1 MTAILTNI
9 LAFAFALGIIIFVH
23 EGGHLLMAKTFG
35 MRVLTFSLGF
45 GQRLWGFTR
54 GETEYR
60 VSAIPLGGYVR
71 LGGENLEE
79 STGDPREFLA
89 KPRWQRILVY
99 VAGPFMNVVLAIA
112 LFAALFMV
120 GIAVP
125 NPAGIPPIVGAV
137 EPGSSAATAG
147 LARGDRVVRAN
158 GEPVESWQDLGFA
171 LLTSPGKPV
180 LLAVDRGGRE
190 IQASVTPVRD
200 PRYELGDFGG
210 LYPSVRPQVTDVR
223 PDTPAAAA
231 GFRTGDEIRALDHHP
246 IADNKDFIAYIEKRA
261 GQPVEIQLLRD
272 NSLMTLSVVPRL
284 ENGRGIIGI
293 GIGFYQRYSPG
304 QAVVESLHY
313 NVQIVV
319 ETFRM
324 IGKIFTRQI
333 SAKGALAGPIEI
345 AAESGA
351 AARTGF
357 KYLLHLMGFISISI
371 AILNLMPIP
380 ILDGGQI
387 FILAIE
393 GVIRRDLS
401 LRLKEVIAQIGFVMI
416 LLLMFVV
423 IWFDLSKHLPAH
435 LLPGS

>member
-9 LAFAFALGIIIFVH
+9 LAFAFALGVIIFVH

-54 GETEYR
+54 GETEYK

-71 LGGENLEE
+71 LGGESVEE
-79 STGDPREFLA
+79 ATGDPREFLS

-99 VAGPFMNVVLAIA
+99 VAGPFMNVILAIV

-125 NPAGIPPIVGAV
+125 NPAGIPSVVGAV
-137 EPGSSAATAG
+137 EPGSSAAAAG
-147 LARGDRVVRAN
+147 IVRGDHIVAAN
-158 GEPVESWQDLGFA
+158 GEPVGSWQDLGFA

-180 LLAVDRGGRE
+180 RLTVERGARQL
-190 IQASVTPVRD
+190 QATVTPQRD
-200 PRYELGDFGG
+200 PRYELGDYGG
-210 LYPSVRPQVTDVR
+210 IFPSVWPQVTDVR
-223 PDTPAAAA
+223 AGAPAAAA
-231 GFRTGDEIRALDHHP
+231 GFRSGDEIHAVDGHP
-246 IADNKDFIAYIEKRA
+246 IADSKDFIAYIEKRA
-261 GQPVEIQLLRD
+261 GQRVEIRVLRD
-272 NSLMTLSVVPRL
+272 GGFITLPVVPRL
-284 ENGRGIIGI
+284 ENGHGLIGI
-293 GIGFYQRYSPG
+293 GIGLYQRYSPG
-304 QAVVESLHY
+304 QAIIESLRY
-313 NVQIVV
+313 NQQIVV

-324 IGKIFTRQI
+324 IGKIFTHQI

-345 AAESGA
+345 AAQSGE

-357 KYLLHLMGFISISI
+357 KNLLFLMGFISISI

-387 FILAIE
+387 FILLIE

-401 LRLKEVIAQIGFVMI
+401 LRLKEVIAQVGFVMI

-423 IWFDLSKHLPAH
+423 IWFDISKHLPAH

>member
-1 MTAILTNI
+1 MSAILTNL
-9 LAFAFALGIIIFVH
+9 LAFAFALGVIIFVH
-23 EGGHLLMAKTFG
+23 EGGHLLMAKSFG

-45 GQRLWGFTR
+45 GRRLWGFTR
-54 GETEYR
+54 GETDYR

-79 STGDPREFLA
+79 ATGDPREFLS
-89 KPRWQRILVY
+89 KPRWQRVMVY

-112 LFAALFMV
+112 LFSALFMV

-125 NPAGIPPIVGAV
+125 NPAGIPSVVGAV
-137 EPGSSAATAG
+137 EPGSSAAAAG
-147 LARGDRVVRAN
+147 IARGDRIVAAN
-158 GEPVESWQDLGFA
+158 GEAVSSWQDLGFA
-171 LLTSPGKPV
+171 LVTSPGKP
-180 LLAVDRGGRE
+180 LHLTFDRGGRTL
-190 IQASVTPVRD
+190 QATVTPQRD
-200 PRYELGDFGG
+200 PRNEVGDFAG
-210 LYPSVRPQVTDVR
+210 LFPSVRPQVTDVR
-223 PDTPAAAA
+223 DATPAAAA
-231 GFRTGDEIRALDHHP
+231 GFRTGDEIRAVDGHP
-246 IADNKDFIAYIEKRA
+246 IADNRDFVAYIEKRA
-261 GQPVEIQLLRD
+261 GQPVEIQVLRD
-272 NSLMTLSVVPRL
+272 GRLMTLPVVPKL

-304 QAVVESLHY
+304 QAVVESVRY

-319 ETFRM
+319 ETFRL

-387 FILAIE
+387 FILLIE

-401 LRLKEVIAQIGFVMI
+401 LRLKEVIAQVGFVMI

-423 IWFDLSKHLPAH
+423 IWFDISKHLPTH

>member
-1 MTAILTNI
+1 MTAILTNL
-9 LAFAFALGIIIFVH
+9 LAFAFALGVIIFVH

-35 MRVLTFSLGF
+35 MRVMTFSLGF

-71 LGGENLEE
+71 LGGENPEE
-79 STGDPREFLA
+79 STGDPREFLS

-99 VAGPFMNVVLAIA
+99 VAGPFMNVVLAVA

-137 EPGSSAATAG
+137 EPGSSAAAAG
-147 LARGDRVVRAN
+147 LARGDRVVKAN

-180 LLAVDRGGRE
+180 HLTVERGGQE
-190 IQASVTPVRD
+190 IQAAVTPVRD

-210 LYPSVRPQVTDVR
+210 LYPSVRPQVTGVR
-223 PDTPAAAA
+223 PGTPAVAA
-231 GFRTGDEIRALDHHP
+231 GFRAGDEIRAVDRHP
-246 IADNKDFIAYIEKRA
+246 IADSRDFVAYIGKRA
-261 GQPVEIQLLRD
+261 GQPVEIQVLRD
-272 NSLMTLSVVPRL
+272 NRLMTLSVVPRL
-284 ENGRGIIGI
+284 DGGRGLIGI
-293 GIGFYQRYSPG
+293 DIGFYQRYSPG
-304 QAVVESLHY
+304 QAVVESLQY
-313 NVQIVV
+313 NVQIVA

-401 LRLKEVIAQIGFVMI
+401 LRLKEVIAQVGFVMI

-423 IWFDLSKHLPAH
+423 IWFDLSKHLPTH